1 MAEAEDESR
10 NSSLQRKKP
19 PWLRLDIPIAP
30 NPVDEHNNFLQV
42 DIIIWCYTFPQDMLI
57 DLK

>member
-30 NPVDEHNNFLQV
+30 NPEEEHNNFLQV
-42 DIIIWCYTFPQDMLI
+42 DI
-57 DLK
+57 